1 MVRQGTANPLYP
13 GSIPGSAL
21 QLIKP
26 ICKIRYNSLKN
37 QSGFVPLDEVYKY
50 KFLER
55 LEAAKIERE
64 KAFYHSSV
72 SNLYF
77 AVFNYMQGIIG
88 EPPQGRWKHGSITKP
103 FAKVCYEKG
112 IYNTTTLR
120 EFINRYENSTD
131 IEFTPTIKDIYLQ
144 IWRKQKLKKYLISF

>member
-1 MVRQGTANPLYP
+1 M
-13 GSIPGSAL
+13 
-21 QLIKP
+21 
-26 ICKIRYNSLKN
+26 
-37 QSGFVPLDEVYKY
+37 DEVYKY